1 VYSFRM
7 EIFVRSPTG
16 RTVCLRVQPSDT
28 LHMVNAKILEQHRVF
43 AFKAGLNERFHVTV
57 SHT

>member
-1 VYSFRM
+1 M